1 MAAGRCHPDSWL
13 FLYVPCSLHCPYM
26 VPWQRGHVLISASC
40 LSFFSSFHTGGS
52 AQVLRQTPISIT
64 KPQHKTVLIN
74 CHVSDP
80 DFHNVF
86 IHWYQKR
93 PNAAPRRVAYMASSL
108 FLQNKSD
115 EGKFSIEK
123 DHVKS
128 VCTLTVS
135 KVTLQD
141 SATYYCA
148 KWDAQQ

>member
-1 MAAGRCHPDSWL
+1 M
-13 FLYVPCSLHCPYM
+13 
-26 VPWQRGHVLISASC
+26 Q
-40 LSFFSSFHTGGS
+40 
-52 AQVLRQTPISIT
+52 QTPISIT
-64 KPQHKTVLIN
+64 KPESKTVLIN

-80 DFHNVF
+80 DFNNIF

-93 PNAAPRRVAYMASSL
+93 PNTAPKRIAYMSSRL
-108 FLQNKSD
+108 FLENKSD

-123 DHVKS
+123 DATKS

-148 KWDAQQ
+148 RWDAQQ